1 MEGEK
6 EKEDIFLQGGGDII
20 ILWGEVMIF
29 GGGGGGGERVGGV
42 LAAQGAGGLTGVTLS
57 FHTHL

>member
-29 GGGGGGGERVGGV
+29 GGGGGGGVREGGDI
-42 LAAQGAGGLTGVTLS
+42 AAQGVGIIIPGGGEVG
-57 FHTHL
+57 